1 MAFREDFVWGA
12 ASSAYQTEGFPSADG
27 GGESI
32 WDAFCRRPGA
42 IANGDNGSIACDG
55 YHRFEEDIRLLS
67 SLGLRAYRFSTSWAR
82 IDPNGDG
89 RWNEAGLQY
98 YDRVVDC
105 CLANGVT
112 PWMTLY
118 HWELPQA
125 LEETGGWQDRGTA
138 ERFARFAGMMAAHF
152 LAVFRIL
159 SRSTSRRSCSSSDTP
174 TGSMRPGSGFCFRN
188 SFRAGKTSCWR
199 MGFPSG
205 PSGTL
210 RRKL

>member
-98 YDRVVDC
+98 YDRMVDC

-152 LAVFRIL
+152 SGR
-159 SRSTSRRSCSSSDTP
+159 
-174 TGSMRPGSGFCFRN
+174 GSHFI
-188 SFRAGKTSCWR
+188 
-199 MGFPSG
+199 
-205 PSGTL
+205 TL
-210 RRKL
+210 KEPQIVL

>member
-125 LEETGGWQDRGTA
+125 LEEKGGWLRVEYRGYTGWVSG
-138 ERFARFAGMMAAHF
+138 EYCCKAGE
-152 LAVFRIL
+152 
-159 SRSTSRRSCSSSDTP
+159 D
-174 TGSMRPGSGFCFRN
+174 
-188 SFRAGKTSCWR
+188 
-199 MGFPSG
+199 
-205 PSGTL
+205 
-210 RRKL
+210 